1 MSFWL
6 VMFLG
11 GLLTYAT
18 RLSFILLF
26 GYIDIPIWLR
36 RGLKFVPPSVLSA
49 LILPE
54 LLVHSGSLD
63 ISLNNLRLLAGVI
76 AILVAWRTRNLW
88 LTILSGMITLMI
100 LEALL

>member
-6 VMFLG
+6 VMALG

-26 GYIDIPIWLR
+26 GYFEIPAWLR
-36 RGLKFVPPSVLSA
+36 RGLKFVPPSVLAA
-49 LILPE
+49 LIFPE
-54 LLVHSGSLD
+54 LLMHSGSLD
-63 ISLNNLRLLAGVI
+63 ISLDNLRLLSGAV

-88 LTILSGMITLMI
+88 LTILSGMVTLM
-100 LEALL
+100 LLQALL